1 MAITPKQ
8 ILVFRLSCWF
18 MGLVAL
24 SQLIVSGVA
33 LAMRIESSREVKV
46 VEKIVALAVEPK
58 SPKLTPAPELTPA
71 PVPAP
76 APRVFVPET
85 QEPQDVVTIP
95 LPVARPL
102 DTPPIADPIAE
113 RLVNEARSARIAEDM
128 ISAITKLEDVLR
140 TNPTE
145 PNALFEL
152 GLCHEAMGIYDRA
165 RAYYHKVKELGTSG
179 AGTLFLK
186 ASDKL
191 IAGFEQPQDK
201 INRIVLG
208 RANVFRDPNIE
219 EGSKVSITIPV
230 QCVPGEQIE
239 GRDLEVKVTFFDML
253 GAKKEIVEA
262 DTNSCKIEYK
272 WITDPLDWA
281 SGEERLLVHYTIPPQ
296 DVQQEHLFGDKQ
308 YYGQVVELTYKGEL
322 IDAQA
327 WPRILAHKMNR
338 ADATPFINDQEMPSG
353 YNPVNPLLP
362 NIDPTAGDPLTL
374 PSYDGP
380 PPGNGDALPPLPGDL
395 PEPPQDLPPVDGN
408 PLPVPA
414 EYQNLGQ

>member
-1 MAITPKQ
+1 MVITPKQ
-8 ILVFRLSCWF
+8 TLVFRISCWF
-18 MGLVAL
+18 MGLVAF

-33 LAMRIESSREVKV
+33 LAIRIESSREVKV
-46 VEKIVALAVEPK
+46 VEKIVSPPIEPK
-58 SPKLTPAPELTPA
+58 PPELTPAPELTPK
-71 PVPAP
+71 P
-76 APRVFVPET
+76 APRVFVPDT
-85 QEPQDVVTIP
+85 QESQDVVTIP
-95 LPVARPL
+95 LPAARPL

-113 RLVNEARSARIAEDM
+113 RLVNEARAARIAEDM

-140 TNPTE
+140 TNPSE

-152 GLCHEAMGIYDRA
+152 GLCHESMGIYDRA

-208 RANVFRDPNIE
+208 RTNVFRDPNE
-219 EGSKVSITIPV
+219 EAGKKISITIPV

-239 GRDLEVKVTFFDML
+239 GRDLEVKVTFFDII
-253 GAKKEIVEA
+253 GAKKEIVKTTTA
-262 DTNSCKIEYK
+262 PDYKKDIK
-272 WITDPLDWA
+272 WITEPLDWA

-296 DVQQEHLFGDKQ
+296 DAQQEHLFGDKE

-327 WPRILAHKMNR
+327 WPRILAHKMNHS
-338 ADATPFINDQEMPSG
+338 DATPFINDQEMPSG
-353 YNPVNPLLP
+353 YNPINPLLP
-362 NIDPTAGDPLTL
+362 NIDPAAGDPLTL

-380 PPGNGDALPPLPGDL
+380 PPGNGDAFPPLPEDL
-395 PEPPQDLPPVDGN
+395 PPPPQDLPPIDGN
-408 PLPVPA
+408 PLPVPS

>member
-8 ILVFRLSCWF
+8 TLVFRLSCWF
-18 MGLVAL
+18 MGLVAF

-46 VEKIVALAVEPK
+46 VEKIVAPPVEPK
-58 SPKLTPAPELTPA
+58 SPELT
-71 PVPAP
+71 PAP

-85 QEPQDVVTIP
+85 QESQDVVTIP
-95 LPVARPL
+95 LPAARPL

-179 AGTLFLK
+179 AGSLFLK

-208 RANVFRDPNIE
+208 RTNVFRHPNE
-219 EGSKVSITIPV
+219 EDGKKVTITIPV
-230 QCVPGEQIE
+230 QCIPGEQIN
-239 GRDLEVKVTFFDML
+239 DQDVEVIVTFFDII

-262 DTNSCKIEYK
+262 DTNSCIIKSE
-272 WITDPLDWA
+272 TSTAPLDWA
-281 SGEERLLVHYTIPPQ
+281 SGEEKYIVHYTIPPQ
-296 DVQQEHLFGDKQ
+296 DAQQEHLFGDKQ
-308 YYGQVVELTYKGEL
+308 YYGQVVELIYKGEL

-338 ADATPFINDQEMPSG
+338 SDATPFINDQEMPSG
-353 YNPVNPLLP
+353 FNPVNPLLP
-362 NIDPTAGDPLTL
+362 NIDPAAGDPLTL

-380 PPGNGDALPPLPGDL
+380 PPGNGETLPPLPGDL
-395 PEPPQDLPPVDGN
+395 PPPPVDLPPVDGN